1 MNEGKPRDSHALHH
15 AVRQAA
21 AYRAHDPAF
30 SQWANGTSVVTHRP
44 DTQVH
49 VFRMACDLEQRGL
62 VDDKTRVFHLLRAAD
77 QLTQAAMWLVVH
89 MTYAARVHTD
99 GRPLQQD
106 AFKSDPQGHTGGA
119 LNMVP
124 AYIGYLTANALS
136 GLTRGWLMG
145 QGHAVAAID
154 SCNVLVNNM
163 TTAHAE
169 RYDWSDTGLTRFVRD
184 FYSYQINA
192 DGSPA
197 SPLGSHVN
205 VNTAGGMHEGGYLG
219 FAELEYVHMPL
230 SGERLVAF
238 LSDGAFEEQRG
249 SDWAPRWW
257 RAEDSG
263 LVTPIMIANG
273 RRIEQRSTLFQQGG
287 VAWFAKHLRL
297 NGFDPLLIDG
307 TDPAAFAWS
316 IIEAEARL
324 EACADAIRAGS
335 ATYPVPLHYVIAEAP
350 KGYGFPGSGTNRA
363 HNLPLSGNPAL
374 DVAASKEFNEG
385 AQRLHVSKK
394 DIEQACDLLNGHIRQ
409 DRPREKDHPLSKRD
423 VHLSQIIAPEWK
435 ASGDS
440 VSPMSALDEW
450 FVRLVM
456 ANTALR
462 VRVGNPDELRSNRFG
477 RTLDTLKHRVF
488 IPEPGNPEAV
498 DGSIITALNEEAVA
512 CAAFGNKGGINLVVS
527 YEAFAA
533 KMLGVIRQELIFAR
547 HQKDGGRPAGWLSVP
562 LLLTSHTWESGK
574 NEQSHQDP
582 TLCEALLG
590 EMSDVSI
597 VRFPVDANSAQA
609 ALADCYSRSGE
620 VHALVVPKG
629 KQPVCLSPEQSD
641 QLVRDG
647 ALRLA
652 GTDSASI
659 RLVAVGAYQL
669 RQCRYAWD
677 RLTEHGVEAA
687 LFCLFEPGRFRAEFR
702 DTIERDIAAPA
713 AIAEEMF
720 STNNRD
726 DLTIIVSHTRP
737 EAIHGLLAGRGQI
750 RVLGY
755 RNRGG
760 TLDTAGMLYANRCS
774 WLHVLEHAATSLG
787 VDPAE
792 WLNPEEQEAI
802 AGRIDP
808 RAIIDTGGDTHRD

>member
-1 MNEGKPRDSHALHH
+1 MNETELQDSHALHN

-21 AYRAHDPAF
+21 AYRAHDPVFAE
-30 SQWANGTSVVTHRP
+30 WADGASVITHRP

-62 VDDKTRVFHLLRAAD
+62 ISDKRRVFRLLRAVD

-89 MTYAARVHTD
+89 MTYANRVHTD

-106 AFKSDPQGHTGGA
+106 EFKPDPQGHTGGA

-124 AYIGYLTANALS
+124 AYIGYLAANALS

-154 SCNVLVNNM
+154 ACNLLVDNM
-163 TTAHAE
+163 TTEHAK
-169 RYDWSDTGLTRFVRD
+169 RYDWSDAGLTRFVRD
-184 FYSYQINA
+184 FYAYALNA

-230 SGERLVAF
+230 PGERLVAF

-287 VAWFAKHLRL
+287 VKWFARHLRL

-307 TDPAAFAWS
+307 TDPAAFAWAILES
-316 IIEAEARL
+316 EARL
-324 EACADAIRAGS
+324 EACADAIRSSTAN
-335 ATYPVPLHYVIAEAP
+335 YPVPLHYVIAEAT
-350 KGYGFPGSGTNRA
+350 KGYGFPGAGTNRA
-363 HNLPLSGNPAL
+363 HNLPLNGNPAF
-374 DVAASKEFNEG
+374 DAEASQEFNDG
-385 AQRLHVSKK
+385 AQRLHVATSE
-394 DIEQACDLLNGHIRQ
+394 IAQALDLLNDHHRQ
-409 DRPREKDHPLSKRD
+409 DRPRERNHPLVKRD
-423 VHLSQIIAPEWK
+423 VRLLEPVTPEWK
-435 ASGDS
+435 ANGEI
-440 VSPMSALDEW
+440 VSPMGALDDW
-450 FVRLVM
+450 FVQLVT
-456 ANTALR
+456 ANAALR

-477 RTLDTLKHRVF
+477 RTLDALKHRVF

-527 YEAFAA
+527 YEAFAV
-533 KMLGVIRQELIFAR
+533 KMLGIIRQELIFAR
-547 HQKDGGRPAGWLSVP
+547 HQKDTGQPAGWLSVP
-562 LLLTSHTWESGK
+562 ILLTSHTWENGK

-582 TLCEALLG
+582 TLCEAMLG

-609 ALADCYSRSGE
+609 ALANCYARRGE

-629 KQPVCLSPEQSD
+629 KLPVCLSPEQSD

-652 GTDSASI
+652 GSNSASI

-669 RQCRYAWD
+669 QQCRYAWD
-677 RLTEHGVEAA
+677 RLTERGVDVA
-687 LFCLFEPGRFRAEFR
+687 LFCLFEPGRYRTEFR
-702 DTIERDIAAPA
+702 DSAEHDIAAPA
-713 AIAEEMF
+713 TIVEEMF
-720 STNNRD
+720 PGNNGNG
-726 DLTIIVSHTRP
+726 LTIVVSHTRP
-737 EAIHGLLAGRGQI
+737 ETIYGLLAGRGPIQ
-750 RVLGY
+750 VLGY

-760 TLDTAGMLYANRCS
+760 TLDTAGMMYANGCS
-774 WLHVLEHAATSLG
+774 WLHIIEQAAASVG
-787 VDPAE
+787 KNHAE
-792 WLNPEEQEAI
+792 WLNSEERDAL
-802 AGRIDP
+802 AGQSDP
-808 RAIIDTGGDTHRD
+808 RTIIDTGGGARSD